1 MDIHEAVGEMLK
13 VSEEEMVQASEP
25 MVDQPIAD
33 EPAVAEVPQITPEL
47 IASLVEQM
55 PELAECDQEQL
66 MRGMTTE
73 VEHIETLGGDIAVV
87 AKLACDHIR
96 EFPGQDYYAA
106 LEQMKAQLAE
116 TPAEEGMPGDEIEP
130 GGAVVEPPRQES
142 PFESVK
148 ESDEPEDDEQSAMKK
163 AANKKAEDKIN
174 KEEVEK

>member
-13 VSEEEMVQASEP
+13 VSEDEMVQASEP

-47 IASLVEQM
+47 IAQLIEQM
-55 PELAECDQEQL
+55 PELAECDQDQL
-66 MRGMTTE
+66 LRGMTTE

-116 TPAEEGMPGDEIEP
+116 TPAEEGAPGNELEP
-130 GGAVVEPPRQES
+130 GSDMVEPPQQES
-142 PFESVK
+142 PFEGV
-148 ESDEPEDDEQSAMKK
+148 
-163 AANKKAEDKIN
+163 
-174 KEEVEK
+174 KEEVKEEK